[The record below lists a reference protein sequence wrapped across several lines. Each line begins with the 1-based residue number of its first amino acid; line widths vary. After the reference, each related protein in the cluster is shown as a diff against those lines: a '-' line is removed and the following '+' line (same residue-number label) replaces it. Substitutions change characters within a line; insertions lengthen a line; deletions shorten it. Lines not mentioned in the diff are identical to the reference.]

1 MLQTIKCDAGHC
13 DELSVL
19 FNDYRVFYG
28 QISDLESARNF
39 ISERL
44 SKDDSAIFV
53 ALEKNTMCGF
63 VQLYPSFSSVA
74 LKRTYYLNDLFVNE
88 SFRRKGIAE
97 VLVNKSIDFAKENS
111 AARITLCTQIEN
123 DAAINLYNKCGFTI
137 NTAYDYFNFTI

>member
-39 ISERL
+39 IKERL
-44 SKDDSAIFV
+44 SKDDSAIF
-53 ALEKNTMCGF
+53 AFFEDSIMRGF

-74 LKRTYYLNDLFVNE
+74 MRRTYYLNDLFV
-88 SFRRKGIAE
+88 SADFRRKGIAE
-97 VLVNKSIDFAKENS
+97 VLINKSIDFAKENS

-123 DAAINLYNKCGFTI
+123 DAAKNLYNKCGFTI